1 MLKDTKFFFIPVI
14 NVDGFN
20 LVEEHW
26 ESDHQIYNKRKNMNP
41 GNEGSCGVE
50 NSGVDLNRN
59 YGVDW
64 EPEREKN
71 TTEYCGDYWPGE

>member
-1 MLKDTKFFFIPVI
+1 MLRGTKFFFMPVI
-14 NVDGFN
+14 NVDGAA

-26 ESDHQIYNKRKNMNP
+26 LSEGKILNKRKNSNP
-41 GNEGSCGVE
+41 NNIGSCGYE

-64 EPEREKN
+64 
-71 TTEYCGDYWPGE
+71 

>member
-1 MLKDTKFFFIPVI
+1 LPAI
-14 NVDGFN
+14 NVDGAA

-26 ESDHQIYNKRKNMNP
+26 LSEHKILNKRKNMNP
-41 GNEGSCGVE
+41 NYSMCDAE

-64 EPEREKN
+64 VAEN
-71 TTEYCGDYWPGE
+71 MANHTELCGDYWPG